1 MVRIAVLSEHLSAQ
15 LRSVQQGSSGP
26 PAELSGI
33 DVVWSGSSLSE
44 FKLRVPALRPQVL
57 AIDLAQIASGGEA
70 RRSELDAL
78 MALTGAEL
86 VLVLYSFAPRDKL
99 RQLAVT
105 GDRTRVI
112 KTPLSLAALRLNM
125 LSLLVRDKLQ
135 PSETPS
141 AGLSGNV
148 PAIHPA
154 ALSSSVPAV
163 TSSSAA
169 VPAPPSP
176 VGQSSSAVM
185 SASSSAASSAVATP
199 SGPRSRMIGG
209 DDDFGAPLPVGA
221 ARLFSQAQLGRL
233 QEITSSVRCECPN
246 HMAELVSS
254 LAAFEE
260 YSKKCENSDAAD
272 AAMHAKLY
280 RETSRARRLMEEAL
294 VALCR
299 YERIE
304 L

>member
-15 LRSVQQGSSGP
+15 LRSVQQASSAP
-26 PAELSGI
+26 PPELSGI

-105 GDRTRVI
+105 GERTRVI

-135 PSETPS
+135 PSETLS
-141 AGLSGNV
+141 AGSSGSVAAVN
-148 PAIHPA
+148 PA
-154 ALSSSVPAV
+154 AVSSPMSAVAASSSQVAASPL
-163 TSSSAA
+163 AA
-169 VPAPPSP
+169 VPAL
-176 VGQSSSAVM
+176 
-185 SASSSAASSAVATP
+185 SSAASSAVAAP

-260 YSKKCENSDAAD
+260 YSKRCENSDAAD

-294 VALCR
+294 IALCR
-299 YERIE
+299 YERID

>member
-15 LRSVQQGSSGP
+15 LRSVQQASSGP
-26 PAELSGI
+26 PSELSGI

-44 FKLRVPALRPQVL
+44 FKLRVPPLRPQVL

-105 GDRTRVI
+105 GERTRVI

-135 PSETPS
+135 PSETAQAGSSGSS
-141 AGLSGNV
+141 AAV
-148 PAIHPA
+148 HA
-154 ALSSSVPAV
+154 AGVSSSVPAV
-163 TSSSAA
+163 AVSSSTSVAA
-169 VPAPPSP
+169 LPSP
-176 VGQSSSAVM
+176 AGASSSAV
-185 SASSSAASSAVATP
+185 AAP

-221 ARLFSQAQLGRL
+221 ARLFSQTQLGRL

-260 YSKKCENSDAAD
+260 YSKKCESSDAAD

-299 YERIE
+299 YERID